1 MTFPHYFITWYLSMR
16 VKLINVKKKNRVI
29 SYSAGTLN
37 ELVSRN
43 LTGFKLFEQGGGRWG
58 I

>member
-1 MTFPHYFITWYLSMR
+1 MR

-43 LTGFKLFEQGGGRWG
+43 LTGFILFDEGGGRWG